1 MKRSFRL
8 DNMCCATCIDK
19 IHQGVEKLDGVN
31 EVTSSFMTTRIT
43 VIAEDD
49 KMEEIIEK
57 MKVIVK
63 KVDCDIVMR
72 RA

>member
-1 MKRSFRL
+1 MKRSFKL
-8 DNMCCATCIDK
+8 ENMCCATCIDK
-19 IHQGVEKLDGVN
+19 VHREVEKLQGVT

-43 VIAEDD
+43 IVAEDD

-57 MKVIVK
+57 TKDIVK
-63 KVDCDIVMR
+63 KIDSDVVVK